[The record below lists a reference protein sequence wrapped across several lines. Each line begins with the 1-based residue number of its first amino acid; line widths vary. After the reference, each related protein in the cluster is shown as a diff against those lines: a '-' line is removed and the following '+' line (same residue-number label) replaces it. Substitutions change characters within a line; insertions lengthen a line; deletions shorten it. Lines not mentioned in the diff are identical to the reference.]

1 MSQKKLNVHYFL
13 ELRQGLTYSRN
24 RGITESK
31 GEYLAFI
38 DDDVFVEVDYIENIN
53 QAFSNLKIA
62 ALGGEITP
70 HYESGNPPV
79 WMSKYLLP
87 LVAALDMGIHK

>member
-13 ELRQGLTYSRN
+13 ELRQRLTYSRN

-62 ALGGEITP
+62 ALGGE
-70 HYESGNPPV
+70 
-79 WMSKYLLP
+79 
-87 LVAALDMGIHK
+87 